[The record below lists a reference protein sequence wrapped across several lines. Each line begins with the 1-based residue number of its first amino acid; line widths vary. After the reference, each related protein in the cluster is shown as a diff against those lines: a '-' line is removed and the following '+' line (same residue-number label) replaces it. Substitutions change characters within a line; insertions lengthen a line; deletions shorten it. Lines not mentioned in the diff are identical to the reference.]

1 MNFIIAG
8 AGYTGLRVAEKLPK
22 SGICLVSRNFDH
34 DVQFKIQKINLD
46 SDGNKIKTVDPF
58 SVLYTIPP
66 NKEKTLDLRLQNF
79 INSLNTRPVRFVY
92 LSTSGVYGDRS
103 GKLTDESIETN
114 PQTQRA
120 KRRVE
125 AELFLEKWCKK
136 NNVRLVILRVSGIYG
151 PNRLGTNR
159 LNKNFTVI
167 SESEAK
173 PGNRIHISD
182 LVNCCINALRKKNLS
197 KIYNISDGCHNSQ
210 TWFYKSVCEY
220 SGINMP
226 REIKVS
232 EATRTWEETRLS
244 FMRESR
250 RLDSARMNNDLLDE
264 LKYSDPRNGIID
276 SLKEEKFSI
285 D

>member
-8 AGYTGLRVAEKLPK
+8 AGYTGLRVAEELSK
-22 SGICLVSRNFDH
+22 SDTCLVSRNFDQ
-34 DVQFKIQKINLD
+34 DIQFKIQKINLD
-46 SDGNKIKTVDPF
+46 SNSNKIKTVDPF

-66 NKEKTLDLRLQNF
+66 NKDQTLDLRLQNF
-79 INSLNTRPVRFVY
+79 VNSLNTKPIRFVY

-103 GKLTDESIETN
+103 GKLTDELIETN

-120 KRRVE
+120 KKRVE
-125 AELFLEKWCKK
+125 AEVFLEKWCDK

-151 PNRLGTNR
+151 PKRLGINR

-182 LVNCCINALRKKNLS
+182 LVSCCINALNKKNLS
-197 KIYNISDGCHNSQ
+197 KIYNISDGCHKSQ

-220 SGINMP
+220 SGINKP
-226 REIKVS
+226 REIKTS
-232 EATRTWEETRLS
+232 EAIKTWEKTRLS
-244 FMRESR
+244 FMKESR
-250 RLDSARMNNDLLDE
+250 RLDTARMNNELIGN
-264 LKYSDPRNGIID
+264 LKYPDPRNGIID
-276 SLKEEKFSI
+276 SLKEEKYI
-285 D
+285 IE